1 MNHSR
6 SELIN
11 HYIQQ
16 KEYRIMP
23 VGLRRHL
30 RKSKL
35 SSGARICFDLLYDE
49 ATFSSDWSTRIS
61 RQQIANELG
70 TAEKPK
76 NINTVTRLLAE
87 LERGKYIIRSCNIG
101 ETSTIY
107 INFPEDVINDIEA
120 TPDRKKVE
128 AIKKCGTVV
137 DSNSTQKCVAPL
149 HKNDDST
156 LYNNIYKNNNRGL
169 DTDKVK
175 SCASSKEKSVV
186 VNSFFMDEDSSQSSV
201 DTIEQENNLVE
212 RISSLEK
219 DIQSLY
225 NQTKGKSSEDILK
238 IYRDIDKL
246 TPQKHELERQLAVL
260 KQKSKPKKNNI
271 SDSLQKFTVKQLE
284 TIKDCCLYES
294 SNDEAQAKKYVSG
307 LMQQVLTG
315 SLDTVSYKTG
325 KRMTIEHRLNIAKG
339 KIYSKDENF
348 DFGIN

>member
-1 MNHSR
+1 MNR

-11 HYIQQ
+11 HYCQT
-16 KEYRIMP
+16 KEYRAMP
-23 VGLRRHL
+23 IGLRRHL

-35 SSGARICFDLLYDE
+35 SSGAKECFDLLYDE

-61 RQQIANELG
+61 RHQIANQLG

-87 LERGKYIIRSCNIG
+87 LERGKYIIRSRNIG
-101 ETSTIY
+101 DTSTIY

-120 TPDRKKVE
+120 TPDRKRVE

-137 DSNSTQKCVAPL
+137 DSSSTQKCVAPL
-149 HKNDDST
+149 CKNDDST
-156 LYNNIYKNNNRGL
+156 LNNNIYIKYNKKL
-169 DTDKVK
+169 DTDKVE
-175 SCASSKEKSVV
+175 SCDPSKEKSVV
-186 VNSFFMDEDSSQSSV
+186 VNSFFMDEDSDSRSV
-201 DTIEQENNLVE
+201 DTVEQENNLVE

-225 NQTKGKSSEDILK
+225 NQTKGKSSDEILK

-246 TPQKHELERQLAVL
+246 TPQKHEFERQLAVL
-260 KQKSKPKKNNI
+260 KQKSKPKKDI
-271 SDSLQKFTVKQLE
+271 GDSLQKFTDKQLE
-284 TIKDCCLYES
+284 TIRNCSMYKAKGDKT
-294 SNDEAQAKKYVSG
+294 QAKKYERG

-315 SLDTVSYKTG
+315 SLNTVSYKTG
-325 KRMTIEHRLNIAKG
+325 KPMTIEHRLNIAKG
-339 KIYSKDENF
+339 KIYSKHEDF